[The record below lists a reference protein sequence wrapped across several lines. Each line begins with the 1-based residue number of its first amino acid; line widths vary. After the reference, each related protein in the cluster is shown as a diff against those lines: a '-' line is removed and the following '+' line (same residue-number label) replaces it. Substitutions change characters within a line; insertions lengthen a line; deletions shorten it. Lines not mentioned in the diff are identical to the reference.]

1 MGFSFGFGD
10 TFVVSNGGLFINFGG
25 VNPPSSATVLN
36 GTIVPPVIPNP
47 VFDSNVGGGGS
58 SGSLSIGS
66 SQTDFPDITGSNRNP
81 SLENLTFS
89 SGVASDR
96 NSREAQTLELS
107 LSENE
112 VMRIS
117 IEPVVEDVIG
127 NDEAGNPTLI
137 GQQVVGERFV
147 SQGTSPT
154 PSQQLPPNF
163 LSNLFTKIFSGIDR
177 S

>member
-10 TFVVSNGGLFINFGG
+10 TFVVSNGGLFINIGG
-25 VNPPSSATVLN
+25 VNPPSAATVVN

-47 VFDSNVGGGGS
+47 LFGGDIGGGGS

-66 SQTDFPDITGSNRNP
+66 AQTDLRDITDGNRRP
-81 SLENLTFS
+81 SLDSTSFS
-89 SGVASDR
+89 TGVTSV
-96 NSREAQTLELS
+96 NNPGEAQTLELS

-112 VMRIS
+112 VMQIS

-127 NDEAGNPTLI
+127 NDEVGNPIII

-154 PSQQLPPNF
+154 SSGQLPPNF
-163 LSNLFTKIFSGIDR
+163 LSNLLTRIFSGIAR